1 MHTEAFLVD
10 LDKRTRRPLGYGTH
24 LYGGKMV
31 TPMTSRYT
39 TWEWDK
45 CTVSTSKDPKKEI
58 KIGTS
63 EFARKVATT
72 DYFLF

>member
-63 EFARKVATT
+63 DVARKV
-72 DYFLF
+72 